1 MKAPFW
7 TLPVAIGLLGLSQP
21 VLAQVDTPRPNPPV
35 EPPAEPEEPLGSA
48 ADLLVYDADL
58 STIELEVPQPR
69 NALILPGQ
77 AESPVVSPNQPNPSL
92 IWLPNNEAPSDR
104 LNLSGL

>member
-7 TLPVAIGLLGLSQP
+7 ILVITFSLMGWSYPA
-21 VLAQVDTPRPNPPV
+21 LAQVNTPRSGRDA
-35 EPPAEPEEPLGSA
+35 EPPTETETPMGSA

-58 STIELEVPQPR
+58 STIDLEISQPPTSL
-69 NALILPGQ
+69 NLPSQ
-77 AESPVVSPNQPNPSL
+77 SESPIVSPNQPNNSL

-104 LNLSGL
+104 LNLSGS